1 MSLKSLLA
9 QLRESDEFR
18 RFIKE
23 NPGAFLCSGFFTIDK
38 EGKDNK
44 QHFDFFSPGKNKV
57 FSFRIEEHCKVFPLD
72 YGEQGN
78 MEKISEDFDIDFNV
92 LEEKIKDKMIA
103 QGINNRLQK
112 LIFSLQKV
120 DGKDFLTGT
129 IFISMFG
136 LIKISID
143 IKKSKI
149 VDFEKKS
156 LFDLVNIFKKR

>member
-1 MSLKSLLA
+1 
-9 QLRESDEFR
+9 
-18 RFIKE
+18 
-23 NPGAFLCSGFFTIDK
+23 
-38 EGKDNK
+38 
-44 QHFDFFSPGKNKV
+44 
-57 FSFRIEEHCKVFPLD
+57 
-72 YGEQGN
+72 
-78 MEKISEDFDIDFNV
+78 
-92 LEEKIKDKMIA
+92 MIA